1 MRMNIYSSSS
11 TRLRVNQ
18 MFQCGVTN
26 QQCSLRPLSHIVSC
40 VDNSARS
47 DDGGNNGKYTL
58 CCAIEDSAV
67 DMEAALKKEAQ
78 EPRSFLVELNDD
90 LRDPSVH
97 KAVAVE
103 LMAQVRLFPSVVLPQ
118 SYRRLEQA

>member
-1 MRMNIYSSSS
+1 MRMKIYSSSS
-11 TRLRVNQ
+11 TRWRVNK

-40 VDNSARS
+40 VPDNSTRS
-47 DDGGNNGKYTL
+47 ADGGNNGKYTL

-78 EPRSFLVELNDD
+78 EPRSFLVEMNDD
-90 LRDPSVH
+90 FRDPSVH
-97 KAVAVE
+97 KSVAVE
-103 LMAQVRLFPSVVLPQ
+103 LMAQVR
-118 SYRRLEQA
+118 